1 MNSYRILNSFESQAL
16 PHYTQHRKT
25 TSEKGHLL
33 LPDNPIYTTSE
44 NSARFTL
51 LDSTDKEITSFN
63 CPQSKYKNWKVDYA
77 VYIWVV
83 THYVSPAVSF
93 HSGYF
98 GQHTQKE
105 CFVNSHT
112 DVRHGFRVNN
122 FHGKLYLNSYDFFT
136 H

>member
-25 TSEKGHLL
+25 TSEQGHLL
-33 LPDNPIYTTSE
+33 LRDNPIYTTSE

-83 THYVSPAVSF
+83 THYVPQQSLFRAVTLDNVHKKSASL
-93 HSGYF
+93 H
-98 GQHTQKE
+98 
-105 CFVNSHT
+105 SHT

-122 FHGKLYLNSYDFFT
+122 FHGKIYLNSYDFFT